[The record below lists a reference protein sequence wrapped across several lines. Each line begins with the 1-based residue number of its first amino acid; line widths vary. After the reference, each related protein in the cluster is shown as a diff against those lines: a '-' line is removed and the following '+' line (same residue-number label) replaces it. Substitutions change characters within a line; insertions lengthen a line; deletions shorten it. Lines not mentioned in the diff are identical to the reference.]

1 MANLAPRRY
10 ADQMFSDAAEA
21 ARRQADSAA
30 QLYLRHAHHARGH
43 FWSICQARQERA
55 GLELL
60 RDRRQPFAECAGA
73 GSADGVAA
81 EDRGGAWLNNSTSF
95 GGVRRTS
102 PESITTIGSM
112 DSGPVA
118 SGRRLPTRSE
128 EHTSE

>member
-1 MANLAPRRY
+1 MANRAPRRY

-60 RDRRQPFAECAGA
+60 RDRRQPFAECDGA
-73 GSADGVAA
+73 GGADGVAA

-95 GGVRRTS
+95 PRGPRKRAAAINTHKTS
-102 PESITTIGSM
+102 GS
-112 DSGPVA
+112 A
-118 SGRRLPTRSE
+118 TA
-128 EHTSE
+128 